1 MKKRA
6 RNGWQLFV
14 AQDWLAI
21 LLAAGLLAAGLT
33 FVYSA
38 SWRGDDIG
46 IVGAW
51 FIKQIWWVAL
61 GAGVATALAFSDY
74 NLWLR
79 HAWWI
84 YLTALALLVLVLFFG
99 KRVYGAYHW
108 LVVFGVPVQPAEF
121 AKVALVL
128 LLARVLAS
136 PAIRPR
142 SFWTVLLALFLVGVP
157 GGLILLEP
165 DFGTAMI

>member
-74 NLWLR
+74 KLWLR

-84 YLTALALLVLVLFFG
+84 YL
-99 KRVYGAYHW
+99 
-108 LVVFGVPVQPAEF
+108 
-121 AKVALVL
+121 
-128 LLARVLAS
+128 
-136 PAIRPR
+136 
-142 SFWTVLLALFLVGVP
+142 
-157 GGLILLEP
+157 
-165 DFGTAMI
+165 